1 MQSILDLI
9 QAAFAPVNLPLT
21 LLLLFVVLYWMLV
34 LSGFL
39 GIDWGGAD
47 ADSAAVPESAGPL
60 QSVFHFLRVGE
71 APVTAILSVL
81 ILCLWTFSILA
92 NHHFNPD
99 GSILLGIALFIPNLV
114 LAAIVTRILTKP
126 MRKLFQVLNTDYD
139 RHQPLLGQVC
149 VITTLEANQS
159 FGQAVIETKGAPITI
174 HVRISNGVLHR
185 GDRALIIGENKDQHT
200 FQIVKYQEPQLES

>member
-9 QAAFAPVNLPLT
+9 HASFAPVNLPLT
-21 LLLLFVVLYWMLV
+21 LLLLFVVFYWILV

-39 GIDWGGAD
+39 GFDLGGSE
-47 ADSAAVPESAGPL
+47 ADSALVSDSSGPL
-60 QSVFHFLRVGE
+60 QSVTHFLRVGE
-71 APVTAILSVL
+71 APITAILSVL

-99 GSILLGIALFIPNLV
+99 GSLLLGLGLFIPNLV

-126 MRKLFQVLNTDYD
+126 VRKLFQVLNKDYD
-139 RHQPLLGQVC
+139 RHEDLVGQVC

-159 FGQAVIETKGAPITI
+159 FGQALIETKGAPLSI
-174 HVRISNGVLHR
+174 HVRLSAGVLHR
-185 GDRALIIGENKDQHT
+185 GDRALIIGENKDKHT